1 MKWGQR
7 LVGLLSLLCLGN
19 SPVLFR
25 FLPWAGWQKWALLIL
40 LAVFYLAWNIH
51 PCRHAPRGRLTV
63 LQGGYELLLTSLLCL
78 AAQALL
84 LCFWLHLRPLP
95 MDWTQIPPLGI
106 GFSVVCGFALVE
118 WSPPAA
124 VHLPPASAAVA
135 HPLFAFLVG
144 AAVPVRPVLPHAARG
159 PQRVLLR
166 VGPAAK

>member
-1 MKWGQR
+1 MKWGR
-7 LVGLLSLLCLGN
+7 CLVGLLSLLCLGN

-95 MDWTQIPPLGI
+95 MDWTQILLWVSVFLLSVALPLWNG
-106 GFSVVCGFALVE
+106 ALR
-118 WSPPAA
+118 
-124 VHLPPASAAVA
+124 L
-135 HPLFAFLVG
+135 LFTCHRL
-144 AAVPVRPVLPHAARG
+144 RPVSYTHLTLPTIA
-159 PQRVLLR
+159 
-166 VGPAAK
+166 

>member
-25 FLPWAGWQKWALLIL
+25 LLPWAGWQKGALLIL
-40 LAVFYLAWNIH
+40 LAIFYLAWNIH

-95 MDWTQIPPLGI
+95 MDWTLSLIHILHADNGDNGDQSVLQRMLPDNYTVCHALGAHCTDVI
-106 GFSVVCGFALVE
+106 LTDRLQHRRSCGRCV
-118 WSPPAA
+118 
-124 VHLPPASAAVA
+124 
-135 HPLFAFLVG
+135 
-144 AAVPVRPVLPHAARG
+144 
-159 PQRVLLR
+159 
-166 VGPAAK
+166 